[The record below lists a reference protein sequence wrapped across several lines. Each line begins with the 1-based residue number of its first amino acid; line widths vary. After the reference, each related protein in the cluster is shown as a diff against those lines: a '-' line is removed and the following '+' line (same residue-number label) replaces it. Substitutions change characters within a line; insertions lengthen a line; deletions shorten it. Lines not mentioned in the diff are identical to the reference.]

1 MRHWWLFVPKF
12 KYRSTTLVFGRT
24 VLFRTCRT
32 CHERSACRTE
42 RWSGRVIRGMRKHA
56 IVTVI
61 STQLQ
66 MMYSLI
72 LCRAAMFVDFR
83 HVSSELGSTRSVR
96 TMWQYELRICSPN
109 SMRNQDLARARCLLG
124 RHWRLMSLARQSGG
138 LGLVAEAVHQSL

>member
-1 MRHWWLFVPKF
+1 VRHWWLFVPKF
-12 KYRSTTLVFGRT
+12 KYRSTALVFGRT
-24 VLFRTCRT
+24 VLFKQVEHVT
-32 CHERSACRTE
+32 SARHVVP
-42 RWSGRVIRGMRKHA
+42 SGRVIRGMQKHA
-56 IVTVI
+56 ILNVT
-61 STQLQ
+61 STRLQ